1 MSKLYMAL
9 QVLKF
14 MAQFVPQPKRP
25 TPDWS
30 RLQDAS
36 ARLHRTPSLAN
47 IAEPAVTSA
56 SPVAVSARI
65 AMPTTVETVDEL
77 KRRLGKELYRMEL
90 DLLGGGRIAGK
101 SCDCLSGK
109 HHLGLEATAEE
120 LIPMDGNL
128 AYGQILSWLDS
139 HKEEFEPE
147 EIEKRPPEYYQAM
160 AQDVRRFRKDIMGT
174 ESPSAMLTEGERSR
188 VLAQINPA
196 ALPKAVPGIP
206 VIPEVAGFVAAF
218 DRSYAKSFAGMPE
231 VPPDHHI
238 GLRGIAE
245 QLGMDFKSPAF
256 KSRVE
261 KLVEEGTFTFAPA
274 REAKN
279 NLLIRMPGI
288 LHEQSIGLAAK
299 RPMAKVT
306 PITRESPQFPKR
318 EEALRDLGEYK
329 VVEYHDDGD
338 LTVTSQ
344 GRLYVVTTEGQT
356 FEQVV

>member
-14 MAQFVPQPKRP
+14 VAQFVPQPKRP

-65 AMPTTVETVDEL
+65 AMPTTAETVDEL

-101 SCDCLSGK
+101 SCDCLSRK

-128 AYGQILSWLDS
+128 AYGQIMSWLDS

-147 EIEKRPPEYYQAM
+147 EIEKRPPEHYQAM
-160 AQDVRRFRKDIMGT
+160 AKEVRRFRKDIMGT
-174 ESPSAMLTEGERSR
+174 ENPGAMLTEGERSR

-196 ALPKAVPGIP
+196 ALPKAVPAIPAARAVPEEVTYTLMFTRPDITGIP
-206 VIPEVAGFVAAF
+206 TPE
-218 DRSYAKSFAGMPE
+218 
-231 VPPDHHI
+231 
-238 GLRGIAE
+238 
-245 QLGMDFKSPAF
+245 
-256 KSRVE
+256 
-261 KLVEEGTFTFAPA
+261 
-274 REAKN
+274 
-279 NLLIRMPGI
+279 GI
-288 LHEQSIGLAAK
+288 LHLDSIEAVNRAIQEWLPKHDMINVTGLE
-299 RPMAKVT
+299 VT
-306 PITRESPQFPKR
+306 K
-318 EEALRDLGEYK
+318 AVGE
-329 VVEYHDDGD
+329 
-338 LTVTSQ
+338 TS
-344 GRLYVVTTEGQT
+344 TEKARIENVNPATPGK
-356 FEQVV
+356 